1 MDDSKAELLA
11 EECVKVCTEL
21 GIVDGTQPLTGPQI
35 LLIMSDAIGAIH
47 LLKAR
52 TLSISFKYET
62 PADLRGRG
70 RGGCAYGCGFE
81 SGYRGYE
88 LDNPYTAE
96 PHLDAYHRGW
106 IAGNDFAHQ
115 VASEM
120 THA

>member
-35 LLIMSDAIGAIH
+35 LLIMSDAIGAIR

-62 PADLRGRG
+62 PAELRGRG
-70 RGGCAYGCGFE
+70 KGGCAYGCGFE
-81 SGYRGYE
+81 SGYRGYKF
-88 LDNPYTAE
+88 DQPYTAE
-96 PHLDAYHRGW
+96 PHAHAYWRGW
-106 IAGNDFAHQ
+106 VAGGDFAHK

-120 THA
+120 THG